1 MSRTITH
8 TSNTIGAS
16 SLENVIGNSDKT
28 SYNKLTGYTK
38 IDNRPSTVS
47 AESYA
52 LQARGYQRDTT
63 GIYKSIDSEAELRT
77 TGGASVYGVSGVAKV
92 DGGVTATASSVFGL
106 YGQARVD
113 TGGVLA
119 GNSFLCGTYS
129 LIEAGPAVTAN
140 HVTSLWLD
148 SHQANAVTG
157 QHDLLFMSNNG
168 AAVMDQAIHVYG
180 QSITSFI
187 NFASCTTVSDS
198 SFISTGGATSVTNKI
213 AVMVDGAVRYINLYE
228 TP

>member
-16 SLENVIGNSDKT
+16 SSANVIGNDSKT

-47 AESYA
+47 AEAYA

-63 GIYKSIDSEAELRT
+63 GIYKSIDSEADLRT

-140 HVTSLWLD
+140 HVTSCWLD

-157 QHDLLFMSNNG
+157 QHDLLYMTNNG
-168 AAVMDQAIHVYG
+168 AAVMDQAIHLYG
-180 QSITSFI
+180 PNITAFLNLDTCSTFVGTGKK
-187 NFASCTTVSDS
+187 SGGTTKNILIKID
-198 SFISTGGATSVTNKI
+198 GVTH
-213 AVMVDGAVRYINLYE
+213 YINCH
-228 TP
+228 PS